1 MRREKPIMN
10 LLMISNAFSFPW
22 IGTHLVKVPFL
33 FSFLVVLAM
42 WVCVRAYFSLSISLS
57 LSLLLRFRHY
67 TAISN
72 FHTNRNPR
80 IDWVN
85 RFLAVA
91 TKCIYFTVF
100 YNIRMPYNE
109 HFAQSSEK
117 VLCSCG
123 RIRERKRNKSRTNEQ
138 KASIYIYEC
147 VCAIGLRAAIV
158 FMQCILH
165 EQIVKWNGSQ
175 TYISQRY
182 LSYSWAHAISRFYF
196 LFCFWCFVLAS
207 PFSLLDA
214 RSAPHLHCLQRF
226 HSIHQVPTIHFYKLQ
241 SLPYNHWSLGVLQ
254 KEKHTQTTTTNE
266 IKKMNAFRIMEQKCK
281 QIGTT

>member
-1 MRREKPIMN
+1 MN
-10 LLMISNAFSFPW
+10 WHSLGKSAIS
-22 IGTHLVKVPFL
+22 FL
-33 FSFLVVLAM
+33 FSRCSRS
-42 WVCVRAYFSLSISLS
+42 VCARAYFSLSISLS

-91 TKCIYFTVF
+91 TKCIYSTVF

-138 KASIYIYEC
+138 KASIYIYIN
-147 VCAIGLRAAIV
+147 VYARLDW
-158 FMQCILH
+158 
-165 EQIVKWNGSQ
+165 EQQS
-175 TYISQRY
+175 S
-182 LSYSWAHAISRFYF
+182 LCSA
-196 LFCFWCFVLAS
+196 FCMN
-207 PFSLLDA
+207 
-214 RSAPHLHCLQRF
+214 RS
-226 HSIHQVPTIHFYKLQ
+226 
-241 SLPYNHWSLGVLQ
+241 
-254 KEKHTQTTTTNE
+254 
-266 IKKMNAFRIMEQKCK
+266 
-281 QIGTT
+281 